1 MLGCAT
7 PSHDSEIV
15 LRGSESDTAL
25 EEVARRALSVKPNF
39 AYTLREVQEDVERVF
54 ATGYFAT
61 CTPEAEDTRDGVR
74 LTINLEPNPELK
86 VRANWARSYWIIF
99 YFDPFGR
106 SRGHNTI
113 RLIVIRVQLRRYA

>member
-1 MLGCAT
+1 M
-7 PSHDSEIV
+7 
-15 LRGSESDTAL
+15 LRGSEGDEAL
-25 EEVARRALSVKPNF
+25 EEVARGALSVKPNF

-86 VRANWARSYWIIF
+86 VRAIEAQPGPAVSNHWGGGGGL
-99 YFDPFGR
+99 FGR
-106 SRGHNTI
+106 DREKSTTRPIATAI
-113 RLIVIRVQLRRYA
+113 DLRPTP